1 MVYNKCKLTI
11 IDDDF
16 YDVPCLEYDE
26 ENIFHEWYLIEGE
39 ERISELSRQLRT
51 FFNYKQSIIRLKFS
65 KLRKNTKNF
74 HSELISRYE
83 NDLITY
89 TSRFIVLLKNVG
101 VEDGDIAETLKNYM
115 KKISLNPKRADIEK
129 LQEIKKY
136 CKKIWEILHILSELG
151 LYNNQSLLK
160 NAIKI
165 SCISCEVKTALFTR
179 FSNFY
184 SELNKNYLQ
193 LEKELIRSHQ
203 FDKKDQLPAKER
215 KIGVRI
221 SK

>member
-1 MVYNKCKLTI
+1 MEYNNDKLTI

-16 YDVPCLEYDE
+16 CDEPYLEYDE
-26 ENIFHEWYLIEGE
+26 EDIFHEWYLIEGE

-51 FFNYKQSIIRLKFS
+51 FFNYKQSIIHLKFS
-65 KLRKNTKNF
+65 RPKNFTKNS

-83 NDLITY
+83 NDLITH
-89 TSRFIVLLKNVG
+89 TSRFIVLLKNLE
-101 VEDGDIAETLKNYM
+101 VEDGDIAEKLKNHM
-115 KKISLNPKRADIEK
+115 KKLSLNPKRADIEK
-129 LQEIKKY
+129 LQEINKY

-165 SCISCEVKTALFTR
+165 SCISCEVKTTLFPR

-193 LEKELIRSHQ
+193 LEKELIRAHQ
-203 FDKKDQLPAKER
+203 VNKIDQLPAKEKR
-215 KIGVRI
+215 TRVCI

>member
-1 MVYNKCKLTI
+1 MEYNNDKLTY
-11 IDDDF
+11 IDDGF
-16 YDVPCLEYDE
+16 YDEPYLEYDE

-65 KLRKNTKNF
+65 KLRNITKNS
-74 HSELISRYE
+74 HNKLSTRYE
-83 NDLITY
+83 NDLITH
-89 TSRFIVLLKNVG
+89 TSRFIVLLRNLG
-101 VEDGDIAETLKNYM
+101 VKDGDIVETLKNYV
-115 KKISLNPKRADIEK
+115 KKLSLKPESADIEK
-129 LQEIKKY
+129 LQEIIKY
-136 CKKIWEILHILSELG
+136 SKKIWEILHILSELG

-160 NAIKI
+160 NTIKI
-165 SCISCEVKTALFTR
+165 SCISCEVKTALFPP

-193 LEKELIRSHQ
+193 LEKELINSHQ
-203 FDKKDQLPAKER
+203 FNKNDQLSVKKR
-215 KIGVRI
+215 KTGVCI

>member
-1 MVYNKCKLTI
+1 MEHNNDELTI
-11 IDDDF
+11 IDEDF
-16 YDVPCLEYDE
+16 YDEPYLEYEE

-51 FFNYKQSIIRLKFS
+51 FFNYKQSIIHLKFS
-65 KLRKNTKNF
+65 TPRNYTKNS

-83 NDLITY
+83 NDLITH
-89 TSRFIVLLKNVG
+89 TSRFIVLLKNLG
-101 VEDGDIAETLKNYM
+101 VKDGDIAEKI
-115 KKISLNPKRADIEK
+115 KKYTKKLNLNPERADIEK
-129 LQEIKKY
+129 LQEINKY
-136 CKKIWEILHILSELG
+136 SKKIWEILHILSELG

-165 SCISCEVKTALFTR
+165 SCISCTVKTALFPQ

-184 SELNKNYLQ
+184 NELKKNYIQ
-193 LEKELIRSHQ
+193 LEKELIGSHQ
-203 FDKKDQLPAKER
+203 FTKIEQLPAKEK
-215 KIGVRI
+215 KIGVCI

>member
-1 MVYNKCKLTI
+1 MEYNNDKFTI

-16 YDVPCLEYDE
+16 YDEPYLEYEE

-65 KLRKNTKNF
+65 KPRNSIKNSHNK
-74 HSELISRYE
+74 LIARYE
-83 NDLITY
+83 NDLINH
-89 TSRFIVLLKNVG
+89 TSRFLALLRNLGVSDGCIV
-101 VEDGDIAETLKNYM
+101 ETLKNYM
-115 KKISLNPKRADIEK
+115 KKLSLNPESAEIEK
-129 LQEIKKY
+129 LQKIIKY
-136 CKKIWEILHILSELG
+136 SKKIWEILHILSELG

-160 NAIKI
+160 STIKI
-165 SCISCEVKTALFTR
+165 SCISCEVKTALFPP

-193 LEKELIRSHQ
+193 LEKELIKPHQ
-203 FDKKDQLPAKER
+203 FNKKDQLPVKKR
-215 KIGVRI
+215 KIGVCI
-221 SK
+221 SR